1 MRKKFFRSQSARELI
16 RFCIVGMIATGIDA
30 AIFYLFK
37 SFTSYQYSLVAGYL
51 VSLIFNYLMTVYWTF
66 SVKSNIKHFVG
77 IISVHLLNLFV
88 IRMGLMCFFINF
100 MSLTD
105 SVAYLPMLLISIAAS
120 FSMVRYVVKN

>member
-1 MRKKFFRSQSARELI
+1 MKKVFFRSQAVKELI

-37 SFTSYQYSLVAGYL
+37 SFTNYQYSLVAGYL

-66 SVKSNIKHFVG
+66 SVKSNARHFAG

-88 IRMGLMCFFINF
+88 IRMGLMYFFINI
-100 MSLTD
+100 MGLTD

>member
-1 MRKKFFRSQSARELI
+1 MKKVFFRSQAVKELI

-37 SFTSYQYSLVAGYL
+37 SFTSYRYSLVAGYL

-66 SVKSNIKHFVG
+66 SVKSNARHFVG

-88 IRMGLMCFFINF
+88 IRMGLMYFFINI
-100 MSLTD
+100 MGLTD
-105 SVAYLPMLLISIAAS
+105 SVAYLPMLLISTAAS
-120 FSMVRYVVKN
+120 FSMVRYVIKN